1 MCLDHNMSPI
11 NRARLKGRWQRKLR
25 EYVTFYKKHSDKP
38 WSLVNLIWLLIGM
51 FGESVVSSVLSKN
64 IGPLTGT
71 MVGLYDGIRKKA
83 IV

>member
-25 EYVTFYKKHSDKP
+25 EYITFYKKHSDKP

-64 IGPLTGT
+64 IGPLAGT
-71 MVGLYDGIRKKA
+71 IVGLYDGIRKKA